1 MYTNLEND
9 IMTKTAKEVEIMACK
24 GRGGS
29 KGKSGSKGKGS
40 RKGCKG
46 K

>member
-24 GRGGS
+24 GRSGS
-29 KGKSGSKGKGS
+29 KGKSGSKGS

>member
-1 MYTNLEND
+1 
-9 IMTKTAKEVEIMACK
+9 MTKEVEIMACK

-29 KGKSGSKGKGS
+29 TGKSGSKGKGS